1 MATIADEIRVLLV
14 DDDEDDFLITEEFLE
29 DSPDTKFHLD
39 WTSNYDEALE
49 EIRNESYDVYLI
61 DLHLGR
67 WNGFD
72 LIKSGLAAGC
82 HKPLILLTGAGER
95 EIDRQAMQL
104 GAADYLVKGQF
115 NAPMLERA
123 LLYAIR
129 HWKTLKDL
137 RLSEERVR
145 AVLESQAELIC
156 RFKAD
161 TTLTFVNSAYANYF
175 GKMPDELIGKK
186 WLTLVPEDQHDGI
199 LKHINDIVSGREPV
213 TYEHEAIN
221 SHGEVRWQQWTDKPI
236 FNEDGA
242 MVELQSVGI
251 DITERKKAEIA
262 LRQALEKER
271 ELGELKS
278 RFVSIASHEFR
289 TPLTTILSTA
299 SFLEMAEG
307 QISSEKRLARLE
319 KIQTAANGMTEL
331 LNDVLLFGKAEA
343 NRLEYQPKPM
353 DIVAFSTEIIE
364 DIQATTGDKYH
375 FTYSNH
381 LQNPN
386 VTFDDKLMRQIIN
399 NLVSNAVKYSPQG
412 GEIRF
417 ELAYELN
424 SLIIAVSDQ
433 GIGIPERDQ
442 PHLFE
447 PFHRA
452 KNARNIA
459 GTGLGLAITKKA
471 VETHGGE
478 ITFESTHNQ
487 GTCFTIRIPQS

>member
-1 MATIADEIRVLLV
+1 
-14 DDDEDDFLITEEFLE
+14 
-29 DSPDTKFHLD
+29 
-39 WTSNYDEALE
+39 
-49 EIRNESYDVYLI
+49 
-61 DLHLGR
+61 
-67 WNGFD
+67 
-72 LIKSGLAAGC
+72 
-82 HKPLILLTGAGER
+82 
-95 EIDRQAMQL
+95 
-104 GAADYLVKGQF
+104 
-115 NAPMLERA
+115 
-123 LLYAIR
+123 
-129 HWKTLKDL
+129 
-137 RLSEERVR
+137 
-145 AVLESQAELIC
+145 
-156 RFKAD
+156 
-161 TTLTFVNSAYANYF
+161 
-175 GKMPDELIGKK
+175 
-186 WLTLVPEDQHDGI
+186 
-199 LKHINDIVSGREPV
+199 
-213 TYEHEAIN
+213 
-221 SHGEVRWQQWTDKPI
+221 
-236 FNEDGA
+236 
-242 MVELQSVGI
+242 MVELQSVGV